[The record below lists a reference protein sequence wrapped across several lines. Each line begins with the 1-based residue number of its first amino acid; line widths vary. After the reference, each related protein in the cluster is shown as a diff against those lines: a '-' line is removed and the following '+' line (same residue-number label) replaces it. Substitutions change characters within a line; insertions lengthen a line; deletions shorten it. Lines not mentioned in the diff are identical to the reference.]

1 MKHRAPVAADLAVA
15 GVPVALEGRHV
26 LRKQGALEP
35 PTAAEEPPAHK
46 WRTVNHLRTTL
57 FLLLVPAAVATGLAG
72 RLFVDARTDEH
83 VRLFVLALLL
93 VAGLWAVL
101 TATAPQV
108 VTLRGSQLTVK
119 SRNGTDRF
127 DLGDGMQV
135 LELHGDPHSS
145 KWSLVLYRPDGSAVH
160 LRRRDVDAL
169 TLDPL
174 VRTFRQIAERRR
186 AERWT
191 RLGL

>member
-15 GVPVALEGRHV
+15 GGPVLLEGRHV
-26 LRKQGALEP
+26 LRKQGAAEP
-35 PTAAEEPPAHK
+35 PPEAEDPAAEK
-46 WRTVNHLRTTL
+46 WRTRNHLRSML
-57 FLLLVPAAVATGLAG
+57 FLVLIVAAVAAGLAA
-72 RLFVDARTDEH
+72 RLFVAARTDDH
-83 VRLFVLALLL
+83 VHLVAVTALL

-108 VTLRGSQLTVK
+108 VTLRGSQLAVK
-119 SRNGTDRF
+119 SRNGIDRF
-127 DLGDGMQV
+127 DLADGMQV

-145 KWSLVLYRPDGSAVH
+145 KWSLVLYRADGSALH
-160 LRRRDVDAL
+160 LHRRDVDAAR
-169 TLDPL
+169 LDAL
-174 VRTFRQIAERRR
+174 VRQFRQIAERRR

>member
-15 GVPVALEGRHV
+15 GVPVVLEGRHA
-26 LRKQGALEP
+26 LRKQGTVEP
-35 PTAAEEPPAHK
+35 PGAPEEPPSEK
-46 WRTVNHLRTTL
+46 WRTVSHLRTTL
-57 FLLLVPAAVATGLAG
+57 FLLLVPAAVAAGLAG
-72 RLFVDARTDEH
+72 RLFVDARTNDH
-83 VRLFVLALLL
+83 VRYLVLAALL

-108 VTLRGSQLTVK
+108 VTLRGSHLTVK
-119 SRNGTDRF
+119 SRGGTDRF
-127 DLGDGMQV
+127 DLADGMQV
-135 LELHGDPHSS
+135 LELHGDPNSS

-160 LRRRDVDAL
+160 LRRRDVDAS

-174 VRTFRQIAERRR
+174 VRKFRQIAERRR